1 MRTMIASLAPAV
13 AFGNKIP
20 LLQPNQDDEKGLTN
34 YRNQAPLLLANL
46 NAFAFDF
53 IVRQKLHG
61 QTLNLYI
68 LEQLPFISPEVF
80 EQKIGGQKIADFI
93 REQVLHLTYTAV
105 DMRPFAIDMGYEGEP
120 FVWDEDDRRH
130 RMARLDALFFYL
142 YQLDKNEA
150 RYILE
155 QFPIVRANDEKV
167 FGRYLTSEL
176 ILGYMNA
183 IRAGDL
189 DSVVQF

>member
-1 MRTMIASLAPAV
+1 MAPSYGFANT
-13 AFGNKIP
+13 APIFIP
-20 LLQPNQDDEKGLTN
+20 SEPDSDRR
-34 YRNQAPLLLANL
+34 YVPLFLANL
-46 NAFAFDF
+46 NAFVLDF
-53 IVRQKLHG
+53 IARQKVQG
-61 QTLNLYI
+61 QHLNLYI
-68 LEQLPFISPEVF
+68 LEQLPFIPPSTYE
-80 EQKIGGQKIADFI
+80 KRIGDKKIADFI

-142 YQLDKNEA
+142 YQLDNNEA

-176 ILGYMNA
+176 ILGYMNT
-183 IRAGDL
+183 IGAGDL
-189 DSVVQF
+189 DSVVQI